1 MVATEPIQRRKL
13 SHEVLERLLARIRG
27 GEWPEGEHL
36 PSERQLMENFGVGRP
51 VVREALQALERMRLI
66 SITHGERARVLP
78 LNAQSVI
85 AQVADIARHLLS
97 ISPKTL
103 EQLKEARL
111 FFEVGMVRI
120 AAERAT
126 KADVLRLRAALAA
139 QQRADDA
146 AFLKCDMEFHRCIA
160 TISGNPIYAALSQ
173 AIFEWLEAFYVSLV
187 RVHGAENITI
197 AEHTKICDCIAAH
210 DPDGAAAAITAHLTR
225 ASKLYRRLERKP
237 AGGNGAAATRRA
249 RTRK

>member
-1 MVATEPIQRRKL
+1 MAAIEPIERRKL
-13 SHEVLERLLARIRG
+13 SHEVLDRLLSRIRG

-78 LNAQSVI
+78 LNAQTVI

-97 ISPKTL
+97 ISPQTL

-111 FFEVGMVRI
+111 FFEVGMVRS

-126 KADVLRLRAALAA
+126 KADVERLRAALVA

-146 AFLKCDMEFHRCIA
+146 GFLQRDMEFHCSIA
-160 TISGNPIYAALSQ
+160 AISGNPIYVALSQ
-173 AIFEWLEAFYVSLV
+173 AIFEWLEQFYVSLV
-187 RVHGAENITI
+187 RIRGAENITV

-210 DPDGAAAAITAHLTR
+210 DADGAAAAMTAHLTR
-225 ASKLYRRLERKP
+225 ANKLYRQLERNT
-237 AGGNGAAATRRA
+237 GGGAKAARR
-249 RTRK
+249 RTRIRT